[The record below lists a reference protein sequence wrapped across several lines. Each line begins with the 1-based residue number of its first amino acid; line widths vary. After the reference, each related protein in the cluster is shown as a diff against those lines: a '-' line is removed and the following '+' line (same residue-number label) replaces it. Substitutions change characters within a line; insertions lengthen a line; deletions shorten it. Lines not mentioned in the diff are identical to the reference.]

1 VDFALLQSL
10 TRARTVRRHTPHE
23 AAVPDGHTLLGFFAP
38 TALQVTG
45 SDRHRACL
53 TRLCCVSR
61 LSQPPD
67 ASFPPR
73 PCRSCFVPAALLG
86 FALQRVSLPIA
97 GTPLGTPCPS
107 WRSAS
112 AVAEA
117 TTRARPVP
125 RCHVASSPAP
135 RSEVGAARE
144 GVAGF
149 ERASRGLSSNRKS
162 VLRSAAVTPH
172 DGSRSSPGI
181 ITPSRGFPHP
191 ALTRPLPRLPSCASG
206 RRAETNRTRALQGV
220 DWRGG
225 WLVSLETAAPPGL
238 LVLVPGSQREACART
253 SGPVA
258 TGFLP

>member
-1 VDFALLQSL
+1 M

-23 AAVPDGHTLLGFFAP
+23 AAVRDRHTLLGSFAP
-38 TALQVTG
+38 TAHQVTG
-45 SDRHRACL
+45 SDRHRAYL
-53 TRLCCVSR
+53 ARLCCVFR
-61 LSQPPD
+61 LSQPLD

-112 AVAEA
+112 TVAVAA
-117 TTRARPVP
+117 VPARPVP
-125 RCHVASSPAP
+125 RCHVASGPAP
-135 RSEVGAARE
+135 RSEVSAARE

-172 DGSRSSPGI
+172 DGSLSSPGI
-181 ITPSRGFPHP
+181 SRPP
-191 ALTRPLPRLPSCASG
+191 
-206 RRAETNRTRALQGV
+206 GV
-220 DWRGG
+220 
-225 WLVSLETAAPPGL
+225 SPAPPGRDQCRVSPRALRVDVPKQTGHARFRVSISGEVGWSLSRLPPL
-238 LVLVPGSQREACART
+238 L
-253 SGPVA
+253 
-258 TGFLP
+258 GFLSSSRVPPSN